1 VRLDSI
7 YRILFVVYCL
17 EAGLFLAATP
27 WGDGWEQLLATVPL
41 GAARA
46 LLATTW
52 ARSAVSGFGAI
63 HLVWAAHD
71 FDLVLRRR
79 APPQPRDAGDSATAR
94 R

>member
-1 VRLDSI
+1 VRLDSL

-17 EAGLFLAATP
+17 EAGFFLAITP
-27 WGDGWEQLLATVPL
+27 WGDGWEQLLAAVPL
-41 GAARA
+41 GALRT

-52 ARSAVSGFGAI
+52 ARAAVSGFGAV

-71 FDLVLRRR
+71 FDLLLRRR
-79 APPQPRDAGDSATAR
+79 AETRANAHGSATAR